1 MKILYILTLIILGI
15 SFMLWKKKNEK
26 INFIK
31 WLIIF
36 FGVLFGYNIFLG
48 MLLGLLNITS
58 HIWLLSII
66 NILTAILISFK
77 AIKTKDFQ
85 KYFVR
90 KIDIAAIIIV
100 FAIFTVMFFKD
111 LYIYKG
117 DVAHAAVDS
126 AVHYRSAKH
135 YSENLKIFI
144 NVEDKTFFNFNV
156 MQTGA
161 YINDGI
167 FMNIIHGITNLDYAH
182 IYQIFETIVL
192 FLSGIAL
199 YAAFIDKIE
208 TKKGLIGSMMAFALY
223 IYGYPYNSWIYGFSY
238 FSVGIML
245 VAMLVPVMEALY
257 DNFDKKVIISLVI
270 LLSTGLIF
278 SYCLLVPAIF
288 AGICIYCFLKDLS
301 NKDEKKIFKFFGKT
315 TIIVT
320 SALLVITMAG
330 IGYLFI
336 PTFFI
341 KGQTNLVS
349 ALKID
354 GAIYKERYKNFIP
367 YIPFAIMYCFEV
379 IRKIKN
385 RELTYM
391 DVFAII
397 NMGYFAVLNLGLRY
411 GFVSEYYMYKIY
423 YIIWMVIFDVVIDLI
438 NRYINERNIRID
450 VVIIFAIFVYC
461 VFKRI
466 SAETI
471 FRTYLILF
479 LALLTVLPEF
489 IKEINLEKIKFIPKR
504 FAKKINIKRI
514 CISGCTYICLWAIFV
529 AGWVWIK
536 AGHVIGEEEK
546 QSLMDFVGVYYWE
559 NCWWR
564 KAYDLNQNFNKNEIE
579 LATYARENLKDM
591 TVENTCLMT
600 QDYYPRIWAVA
611 VTEINSPDIEY
622 GNVTQDGHIY
632 TLDDALENED
642 NKYMIKLVSNDATRL
657 KEYQELIKE
666 VKQNDNIKILLEND
680 NGFVAEIV
688 KNK

>member
-1 MKILYILTLIILGI
+1 MEILYIVTLIVLGI
-15 SFMLWKKKNEK
+15 SFMLWKKKDEK

-66 NILTAILISFK
+66 NIVVAILIGFK

-90 KIDIAAIIIV
+90 KIDIVAIVIV

-117 DVAHAAVDS
+117 DVTHAAVDS
-126 AVHYRSAKH
+126 AVHYRAAKH

-182 IYQIFETIVL
+182 IYQIFETVVL
-192 FLSGIAL
+192 FLSGLAF
-199 YAAFIDKIE
+199 YSSFIDKVK
-208 TKKGLIGSMMAFALY
+208 TKKGLIGSMVAFSLY
-223 IYGYPYNSWIYGFSY
+223 IYGYPYNSWFFGFSY
-238 FSVGIML
+238 FSVGIMF
-245 VAMLVPVMEALY
+245 VAMLIPVIESLY
-257 DNFDKKVIISLVI
+257 DKFDKKVIIPLIV
-270 LLSTGLIF
+270 LLSTGLTF
-278 SYCLLVPAIF
+278 SYCLFVPAIF
-288 AGICIYCFLKDLS
+288 ASICIYCFLKDLA
-301 NKDEKKIFKFFGKT
+301 NKEEKKIFKFFGKT

-320 SALLVITMAG
+320 VSLLVVTMAG

-341 KGQTNLVS
+341 EGQTNLIS

-367 YIPFAIMYCFEV
+367 YIPFAIMYCFE
-379 IRKIKN
+379 IIKKIKN
-385 RELTYM
+385 KELTYM
-391 DVFAII
+391 DVFAIV

-411 GFVSEYYMYKIY
+411 GFVSLYYMYKIY
-423 YIIWMVIFDVVIDLI
+423 YIIWMVIFAVVIDLI
-438 NRYINERNIRID
+438 NKYISQKYIRID
-450 VVIIFAIFVYC
+450 IVIIFAIFAYF
-461 VFKRI
+461 VFKKV
-466 SAETI
+466 SSETI

-479 LALLTVLPEF
+479 LVLFTVLPEL
-489 IKEINLEKIKFIPKR
+489 IKEIDFGKIKFIPKK
-504 FAKKINIKRI
+504 FAKKIKIKRI
-514 CISGCTYICLWAIFV
+514 CISGCAYICLWGIFV

-546 QSLMDFVGVYYWE
+546 RSLINFVGIYFDQ
-559 NCWWR
+559 NCDLR
-564 KAYDLNQNFNKNEIE
+564 KLCDLNQNFNKNEIE

-611 VTEINSPDIEY
+611 VTEINSSECEY

-632 TLDDALENED
+632 TLEDALENEN

-657 KEYQELIKE
+657 EEYKDVLKE
-666 VKQNDNIKILLEND
+666 VKQNDNIKILLENE
-680 NGFVAEIV
+680 NGFVAEIIR
-688 KNK
+688 K